1 MFQLQSSRIRL
12 IAVLFFFTLAVL
24 LTDFIDSFF
33 PEISG
38 DDWRNLVISAPL
50 ITFFV
55 IFGAMTKTIRQVIWQ
70 SFVVTTILVLFFTL
84 RIYFNQNLSDEEI
97 FSISNFSTANFLS
110 FFVFVMLYSAG
121 LFLAISIAA
130 RVIKIVFSSI
140 VTIRTKRRGTANNNS

>member
-38 DDWRNLVISAPL
+38 DDWRNLVISTPL

-55 IFGAMTKTIRQVIWQ
+55 IFGAMTKTFRQVIWQ
-70 SFVVTTILVLFFTL
+70 SFVVTTILVLFFTF
-84 RIYFNQNLSDEEI
+84 RIYFNQNLDDDET
-97 FSISNFSTANFLS
+97 FSISNFSIANFLT

-130 RVIKIVFSSI
+130 RLIKIVFSSI
-140 VTIRTKRRGTANNNS
+140 VTKNTKQTETTNNSF